1 MDFIRIIPRTRRGET
16 KGFGSLIICDG
27 MLRITINEPNSYL
40 KEIGVIQDGIGA
52 ILEKSNKKKKTP
64 YVKNVLPYSENDIPI
79 HLQGEKYK
87 FSIPA
92 KKISDNEFVFMFKD
106 AVMLNKK

>member
-1 MDFIRIIPRTRRGET
+1 MDFIKIIPRRRCGRA
-16 KGFGSLIICDG
+16 KGFGSLVIRDG
-27 MLRITINEPNSYL
+27 MLRIAINEPNSYL
-40 KEIGVIQDGIGA
+40 KEIGVIQDGIGV
-52 ILEKSNKKKKTP
+52 ILEKCDRKKKTP
-64 YVKNVLPYSENDIPI
+64 YVMNVLPYSEKDIPI
-79 HLQGEKYK
+79 NLQGEKYK